1 MMERRASTTK
11 KALELAE
18 LEDTKFKLAETAS
31 ILSAW
36 DKEFADLKGGEKAWK

>member
-1 MMERRASTTK
+1 MMERWAFTIE

-18 LEDTKFKLAETAS
+18 LGDTKFKLAETAS
-31 ILSAW
+31 ILFVW